1 MKYKCISADSHL
13 EIRPDRYAKRVAV
26 KYRDRAPK
34 VITLED
40 GTLAVLQ
47 EGQPLERLI
56 SNISCGLPY
65 EERRPFDPLPGENY
79 ESSPGTGSPEQRL
92 REQDKDGVDA
102 EVLFPGN
109 VGPGFWRG
117 IGNDDAYKAVVRAYN
132 DWLSEEYCSCSPERL
147 IGVGVIPITNIDDAV
162 AELDHCTKIGLK
174 AVAID
179 NFPAGNRYPTAGD
192 DRFWAAVVD
201 LNMALTIHVEFGFP
215 RRGRGQPVVAGPSS
229 NTRARPTRNIMCP
242 TSSSAL
248 TSMASAAASKS
259 CR

>member
-1 MKYKCISADSHL
+1 VRRKTVPTSTIHDFAPADGGNGDAAIVHGAS
-13 EIRPDRYAKRVAV
+13 PGAVA
-26 KYRDRAPK
+26 D
-34 VITLED
+34 
-40 GTLAVLQ
+40 
-47 EGQPLERLI
+47 
-56 SNISCGLPY
+56 
-65 EERRPFDPLPGENY
+65 
-79 ESSPGTGSPEQRL
+79 PGTGSPEQRL
-92 REQDKDGVDA
+92 REQEKDGVDA

-117 IGNDDAYKAVVRAYN
+117 IGHDEAYKAVVRAYN

-162 AELDHCTKIGLK
+162 TELDHCAKIGLK

-215 RRGRGQPVVAGPSS
+215 RRGRGQPHH
-229 NTRARPTRNIMCP
+229 RAPHQ
-242 TSSSAL
+242 
-248 TSMASAAASKS
+248 
-259 CR
+259 

>member
-1 MKYKCISADSHL
+1 MCPPIRRADTQVGPYIECDVEMKEPSPSCRRTLTTPVRRCNPGADCLTRGFMKYQCISADSHL
-13 EIRPDRYAKRVAV
+13 EIRPDRYAKRVPE
-26 KYRDRAPK
+26 KFRDRAPK

-40 GTLAVLQ
+40 GSLAVLQ

-117 IGNDDAYKAVVRAYN
+117 IRNDEAI
-132 DWLSEEYCSCSPERL
+132 SPWCAPTT
-147 IGVGVIPITNIDDAV
+147 IGSP
-162 AELDHCTKIGLK
+162 
-174 AVAID
+174 
-179 NFPAGNRYPTAGD
+179 
-192 DRFWAAVVD
+192 
-201 LNMALTIHVEFGFP
+201 
-215 RRGRGQPVVAGPSS
+215 
-229 NTRARPTRNIMCP
+229 RNIAP
-242 TSSSAL
+242 FPLSA
-248 TSMASAAASKS
+248 
-259 CR
+259 